1 MGGIEYIDRGPFVGD
16 RWGRKRA
23 VRVFRLFG
31 NIQPEQII
39 TNPEYITLTDGS
51 SLPAYDSIWEGQ
63 KLEQYAVSQSGTLI
77 EAVAIYTNDW
87 YRPEVG
93 VENITRTTEI
103 PFAERVPTRTVNNVT
118 VGSYVW
124 RERKL
129 NVQINAVRWS
139 MKVRVDKDEYL
150 VNAAYVADQK
160 GKIHKITVGG
170 TSGVST
176 PGGTAIYAQFDVGSV
191 VQVTN
196 SLMEVT
202 YSWLTD
208 PGVKTLPKPLPTSD
222 EVATNPEDQIDLA
235 WPGQTQLSMLPG
247 DSWDYVRAPFTTLL
261 MLRRPTPVGQ
271 FFEPKPHFRSF
282 RPFVYDQNGP
292 AGLPGYDA
300 TAFLPV
306 TIPGPGGGG

>member
-1 MGGIEYIDRGPFVGD
+1 MGGVEYIDRGPFVGD

-23 VRVFRLFG
+23 VRTFKLFG
-31 NIQPEQII
+31 NIAPEQVI
-39 TNPEYITLTDGS
+39 TNPGNITLTDGTP
-51 SLPAYDSIWEGQ
+51 LPEYNSIWEGQ

-77 EAVAIYTNDW
+77 EVVAIYTNDW

-93 VENITRTTEI
+93 VENVTRTTEI
-103 PFAERVPTRTVNNVT
+103 TFAERVPTRTVNNVT

-150 VNAAYVADQK
+150 VSAAYVADQK
-160 GKIHKITVGG
+160 GKIHKIKVGG
-170 TSGVST
+170 SSGVST
-176 PGGTAIYAQFDVGSV
+176 PGGTDIYAQFDVGSV
-191 VQVTN
+191 AQVTN

-208 PGVKTLPKPLPTSD
+208 PGVKTLARPLATSN
-222 EVATNPEDQIDLA
+222 EGAVAPEDQVQLA
-235 WPGQTQLSMLPG
+235 WPGQYQTSGLPG
-247 DSWDYVRAPFTTLL
+247 DGNEYVRAPFTTLL
-261 MLRRPTPVGQ
+261 MLRRPAPVGQ
-271 FFEPKPHFRSF
+271 LFEPEPTFRSF
-282 RPFVYDQNGP
+282 RPFTFDQNGP
-292 AGLPGYDA
+292 QGLPGYDA

-306 TIPGPGGGG
+306 TIPGPGGG